1 MNQLLFVQDQD
12 QQPNQPVKEEKQGI
26 WKKSG
31 YTNDRYVAHFETLQM
46 KLEV

>member
-26 WKKSG
+26 WKESG
-31 YTNDRYVAHFETLQM
+31 HTNDRYVAHSETLHM
-46 KLEV
+46 KLEM